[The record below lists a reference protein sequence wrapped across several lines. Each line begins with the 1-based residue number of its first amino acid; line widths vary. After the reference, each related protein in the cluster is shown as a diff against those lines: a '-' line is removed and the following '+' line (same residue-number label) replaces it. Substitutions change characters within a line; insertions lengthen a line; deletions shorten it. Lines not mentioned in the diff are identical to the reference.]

1 MPCTLVYVDIGANVG
16 DSLIDFA
23 RRKVEDNDLG
33 AATFSPCS
41 HTPAHMYIALATDL
55 TRPQQSSDRPFDSSV
70 TPPFLPSLYLAHT
83 LTYLPKPSLS
93 LSLIGLM
100 LHHADPSWS
109 PASTCVYAF
118 EPNPRHTLTLQSVRK
133 SLMGDFSSLE
143 VFTETAVVGGTETR
157 INFAPS
163 ADANSVS
170 GHVGVANGV
179 SIRALNLAEWLQND
193 CAARHPRLPIV
204 LRMDIEAQEY
214 MVLMDLVL
222 SGAPRTIQRR
232 FNSSLYLAVEWHRY
246 KKHEALGGERCALM
260 NKFDLKTRFFNR
272 GAGLPPRG
280 VDPYVDPNWKHKLR
294 NKRCVTLN
302 VPSRNT
308 NHPTGSSI

>member
-1 MPCTLVYVDIGANVG
+1 
-16 DSLIDFA
+16 
-23 RRKVEDNDLG
+23 
-33 AATFSPCS
+33 
-41 HTPAHMYIALATDL
+41 
-55 TRPQQSSDRPFDSSV
+55 
-70 TPPFLPSLYLAHT
+70 
-83 LTYLPKPSLS
+83 
-93 LSLIGLM
+93 
-100 LHHADPSWS
+100 
-109 PASTCVYAF
+109 
-118 EPNPRHTLTLQSVRK
+118 
-133 SLMGDFSSLE
+133 MGDFSSLE
-143 VFTETAVVGGTETR
+143 VFTETAVVGGTETHV
-157 INFAPS
+157 NFAPS

-179 SIRALNLAEWLQND
+179 SIRALNLAEWLQNE

-222 SGAPRTIQRR
+222 SGAPRTIERR

-280 VDPYVDPNWKHKLR
+280 VDPYLDPNWKRKLR

-308 NHPTGSSI
+308 NHPLALQYKSDVRILNCVLLERHPYCPHPTPERHGNVSKNSPTRHPKRNGDGLGLILSERGEDPQLEASSKRISDARRRHAKLDAIRRMTHGSAALEENYEKILMYLLHLGGVHVPLALGVEYNE